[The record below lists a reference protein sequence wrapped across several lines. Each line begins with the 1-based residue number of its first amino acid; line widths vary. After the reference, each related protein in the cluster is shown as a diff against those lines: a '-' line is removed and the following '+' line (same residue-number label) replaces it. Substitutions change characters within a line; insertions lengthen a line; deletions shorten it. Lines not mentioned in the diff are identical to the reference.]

1 MRFLP
6 YNPEQVYLLPP
17 SVKDVLGEDHLCF
30 FIHRL
35 VEKLDL
41 RGLDADYQ
49 EERRTAYAPAMMV
62 KLWLYAY
69 ALGVT
74 SSRRLE
80 PRSAPS

>member
-6 YNPEQVYLLPP
+6 YNPEQAYLLPP

-41 RGLDADYQ
+41 RRLEADYQ
-49 EERRTAYAPAMMV
+49 EEGRAAYAPAMMV
-62 KLWLYAY
+62 KYAY

-80 PRSAPS
+80 RPCSVPSCP